1 MIGDRTQPVV
11 VVTGGGSGI
20 GRATALCF
28 AERGAS
34 GIMIADV
41 DPVAAAEAVSAIEA
55 LGRSAHVAL
64 ADVARPEEAE
74 RLIATT
80 VAAYGRID
88 VLVNNAAVILS
99 KPVHETSPDEWARVI
114 GVNLTGTFLCAHYA
128 LPQMLAQGRGAI
140 INLASPHAFQ
150 TGKHIA
156 AYAASKGGI
165 VALTRQMALD
175 YGRLGVRVNCVV
187 PGAVDTPML
196 RADIQQGADWEA
208 NLHGWERNQPIGRLG
223 QPADIA
229 NVIVWLASDDAAF
242 VLGAPIIADGG
253 LLAQLLP

>member
-1 MIGDRTQPVV
+1 M
-11 VVTGGGSGI
+11 
-20 GRATALCF
+20 
-28 AERGAS
+28 
-34 GIMIADV
+34 
-41 DPVAAAEAVSAIEA
+41 
-55 LGRSAHVAL
+55 
-64 ADVARPEEAE
+64 
-74 RLIATT
+74 
-80 VAAYGRID
+80 
-88 VLVNNAAVILS
+88 
-99 KPVHETSPDEWARVI
+99 RVI

-128 LPQMLAQGRGAI
+128 LPHMLAQGRGAI

-175 YGRLGVRVNCVV
+175 YGGLGVRVNCVV
-187 PGAVDTPML
+187 PGAIDTPML

-229 NVIVWLASDDAAF
+229 KVIVWLASDDAAF
-242 VLGAPIIADGG
+242 VLGARQRAASVQPVNPPAPTP
-253 LLAQLLP
+253 LLPGRHIVREAWHLPDAVSIGVPLEAPA

>member
-1 MIGDRTQPVV
+1 MPGDLAQPVV
-11 VVTGGGSGI
+11 IVTGGGSGI

-28 AERGAS
+28 AERGA
-34 GIMIADV
+34 GAVVVADV
-41 DPVAAAEAVSAIEA
+41 DSAGAAETVAAIEA
-55 LGRSAHVAL
+55 LGCRARAL
-64 ADVARPEEAE
+64 PTDVSRPEDAE
-74 RLIATT
+74 RLVATT
-80 VAAYGRID
+80 VAEYGRVD

-99 KPVHETSPDEWARVI
+99 KSAHETSPDEWARVI
-114 GVNLTGTFLCAHYA
+114 GVNLTGAFLCSHYA
-128 LPQMLAQGRGAI
+128 LPHMLAQGRGAI
-140 INLASPHAFQ
+140 VNLASPHAFQ
-150 TGKHIA
+150 TGKYIA

-187 PGAVDTPML
+187 PGAIDTPML

-208 NLHGWERNQPIGRLG
+208 NLRGWERNQPIGRLG
-223 QPADIA
+223 QPADVA
-229 NVIVWLASDDAAF
+229 KVIVWLASDDAAF